1 MEELRTQFQIHY
13 IYNPV
18 FDTFQISGHE
28 DLLDLDKLKQQSDWL
43 GIICQDDRE
52 DYQRSL
58 NNVIKEKTRSV
69 LNYSI
74 HLNSSE
80 KVQVVDYVSFIESSN
95 EQQFPV
101 ITGLIIPDSQESQQV
116 SSLFM
121 DKFSAGMIHD
131 FKNLLS
137 GVQNIVEW
145 VMSEAKFQP
154 QIYQALNKTI
164 NYMDQANSLI
174 GNVSK
179 FIKNNA
185 DTTTEN
191 LNLVTIVHDLEI
203 LIQHTLPKP
212 IQLEIHSSTDTALFK
227 GKVSEIQELLLNLC
241 VNAKNAMKDKGSLLK
256 IEVFPCSQDNQPTVC
271 LRVTDN
277 GCGMSQRQIDSIFQ
291 AYYTCRK
298 EGTGLGLWIVQE
310 IVAKSNA
317 KISVNSTE
325 GEGTAF
331 TIHFPAIESTLDE
344 TNLNLESLLKEEPVQ
359 MSNANNKTILFIE
372 DEPLIQSAVS
382 KWLES
387 LGFKVHVTD
396 NGFEA
401 LELFKKHKDDL
412 DIIIQDYILPGIK
425 GDKLLEEFVA
435 EKPEL
440 PVVVVS
446 AFSGELDQHILK
458 EKGAYTYLSKPFKMN
473 KLLGIINEAIN

>member
-1 MEELRTQFQIHY
+1 M
-13 IYNPV
+13 
-18 FDTFQISGHE
+18 
-28 DLLDLDKLKQQSDWL
+28 L

-174 GNVSK
+174 GNV
-179 FIKNNA
+179 
-185 DTTTEN
+185 
-191 LNLVTIVHDLEI
+191 L
-203 LIQHTLPKP
+203 
-212 IQLEIHSSTDTALFK
+212 
-227 GKVSEIQELLLNLC
+227 
-241 VNAKNAMKDKGSLLK
+241 
-256 IEVFPCSQDNQPTVC
+256 
-271 LRVTDN
+271 
-277 GCGMSQRQIDSIFQ
+277 
-291 AYYTCRK
+291 
-298 EGTGLGLWIVQE
+298 
-310 IVAKSNA
+310 
-317 KISVNSTE
+317 
-325 GEGTAF
+325 
-331 TIHFPAIESTLDE
+331 
-344 TNLNLESLLKEEPVQ
+344 
-359 MSNANNKTILFIE
+359 
-372 DEPLIQSAVS
+372 
-382 KWLES
+382 
-387 LGFKVHVTD
+387 KVH
-396 NGFEA
+396 
-401 LELFKKHKDDL
+401 
-412 DIIIQDYILPGIK
+412 
-425 GDKLLEEFVA
+425 
-435 EKPEL
+435 
-440 PVVVVS
+440 
-446 AFSGELDQHILK
+446 
-458 EKGAYTYLSKPFKMN
+458 
-473 KLLGIINEAIN
+473 